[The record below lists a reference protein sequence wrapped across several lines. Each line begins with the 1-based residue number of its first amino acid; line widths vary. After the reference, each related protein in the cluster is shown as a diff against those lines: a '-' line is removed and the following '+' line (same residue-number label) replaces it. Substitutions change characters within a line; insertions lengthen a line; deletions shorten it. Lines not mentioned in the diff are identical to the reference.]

1 MYLPVKNRTALKH
14 MGKILTGNEPGRPRS
29 FCVEEALAA
38 AMRVFAAKGYE
49 GASLS
54 DLTEAMG
61 INRPSLYAAFGNK
74 DSLFRQAMDQYVQ
87 AAAEHVAE
95 CLSAPTAREG
105 VERLLREGVAR
116 WTDPEW
122 PGLCFVTQM
131 PLDEAGASIETRLDM
146 AEKRAIVEQAL
157 KRRMAQALA
166 DGELPRSASADDLA
180 RFYFVMIQG
189 LALQAQHGCAAEE
202 LLRVVDVAMQRWPA
216 REMVVA

>member
-1 MYLPVKNRTALKH
+1 

-29 FCVEEALAA
+29 FCAEAALAA
-38 AMRVFAAKGYE
+38 AMRVFAAKGFE

-74 DSLFRQAMDQYVQ
+74 EALFRQAMEQYVRDG
-87 AAAEHVAE
+87 AAHVAE
-95 CLSAPTAREG
+95 CLAAPTAREG

-131 PLDEAGASIETRLDM
+131 PLDVAGASVETRLDM
-146 AEKRAIVEQAL
+146 AEKRVIVEQAL
-157 KRRMAQALA
+157 RNRIARAVV
-166 DGELPRSASADDLA
+166 DGELPASTAADDLA

-189 LALQAQHGCAAEE
+189 LALQAQHGASPKE
-202 LLRVVDVAMQRWPA
+202 LLQVVDVAMQRWPA
-216 REMVVA
+216 RAGVAA

>member
-1 MYLPVKNRTALKH
+1 

-29 FCVEEALAA
+29 FCVEQALAA

-54 DLTEAMG
+54 DLTAAMG

-74 DSLFRQAMDQYVQ
+74 DALFRQAMDQYVQ
-87 AAAEHVAE
+87 AGAEHVAE

-105 VERLLREGVAR
+105 VERLLREGVAH

-131 PLDEAGASIETRLDM
+131 PLEGCGASIETRLDM

-157 KRRMAQALA
+157 KRRIAQAAA
-166 DGELPRSASADDLA
+166 DGELPRSTAADDLA
-180 RFYFVMIQG
+180 RFYFVVVQG
-189 LALQAQHGCAAEE
+189 LALQAQHGGTAAE
-202 LLRVVDVAMQRWPA
+202 LLQVVDVAMQRWPA
-216 REMVVA
+216 RAELAA

>member
-1 MYLPVKNRTALKH
+1 

-29 FCVEEALAA
+29 FCVEQALAA

-87 AAAEHVAE
+87 AGAEHVAD

-131 PLDEAGASIETRLDM
+131 PLDGAGASIETRLDM

-157 KRRMAQALA
+157 KRRMAQAVA
-166 DGELPRSASADDLA
+166 AGELARSTDADDLA
-180 RFYFVMIQG
+180 RFYFVIIQG
-189 LALQAQHGCAAEE
+189 LALQAQHGAAAKE
-202 LLRVVDVAMQRWPA
+202 LLSVVDVAMQRWPA
-216 REMVVA
+216 PASVAT